1 MNKRIV
7 SVGLVA
13 VAAVAIVVV
22 GIVLLTGNDNGAQL
36 SPSSSLAQGSGNT
49 PSART
54 DAGTLVFSRIGG
66 PGHKNDN
73 DLYLVRSDG
82 TGLKRLTAD
91 PGNEEHADWSPD
103 GTRIVYNGITG
114 GGDGTRSRI
123 FVMNGDGSGKVSLG
137 GGAPLGE
144 GATPSWSPDGTQILF
159 AGVRGLSL
167 MNADGSGRQV
177 VGVPIFPAWV
187 RYPTWAPNNKI
198 IFVRLADRGDRADL
212 AGDLW
217 EVNPDGSG
225 LRQMTKGARLASPS
239 VSPDGSTIAA
249 YEPGTDRLIA
259 VPYGGDGPAV
269 TLLAHAP
276 SVINPSGEMALA
288 HWAPDGKRLV
298 LESYDGWAG
307 ARLYVVNADGSGL
320 TRVPGVTR
328 ASGADWRP
336 E

>member
-1 MNKRIV
+1 MNSRIWRF
-7 SVGLVA
+7 GLAA
-13 VAAVAIVVV
+13 VAAAALVVIGV
-22 GIVLLTGNDNGAQL
+22 VLLTGNDSGAQL
-36 SPSSSLAQGSGNT
+36 SPSTSLAQGSGNT
-49 PSART
+49 PSAQS
-54 DAGTLVFSRIGG
+54 DPGTLVFSYSK
-66 PGHKNDN
+66 PGYHKN

-82 TGLKRLTAD
+82 TGLKRLTGD

-123 FVMNGDGSGKVSLG
+123 FVMNADGSGKVSLG
-137 GGAPLGE
+137 GGATLGD

-159 AGVRGLSL
+159 AGVRGLSV
-167 MNADGSGRQV
+167 MNADGSGRRV

-212 AGDLW
+212 AGNLW

-259 VPYGGDGPAV
+259 MPYGGDGPAV

-276 SVINPSGEMALA
+276 SVINPSGGMALA

-307 ARLYVVNADGSGL
+307 ARLYIVNPDGSGL
-320 TRVPGVTR
+320 ARIPHVTR